1 MASDNPPAEPPE
13 ESQPRATLIA
23 EPLLRWYAREGR
35 TLPWRDIGDPYRIL
49 VSEIM
54 LQQTRVSTVLRYYP
68 AFLERFPTIA
78 DLAAASEEEVLAQWS
93 GLGFY
98 RRARNLHA
106 CAREVVSQYGGEV
119 PGDPD
124 LLGAL
129 PGIGRYTVGAI
140 LSSAHNARLPILD
153 GNVVRVLSRLFCVA
167 GDPATAK
174 VNRRL
179 WQLATAVLPEDRP
192 GDFNQS
198 LMDLGA
204 TVCKPTAPAC
214 GTCPLKGLCSARG
227 RGVAEE
233 YPHAGR
239 RTRVT
244 FVERVA
250 LFAQRPDGSFLL
262 VRRPR
267 GGLLANMWEL
277 PTREKPED
285 QQSALVA
292 AELASDLGID
302 SVATRVATSEH
313 RFSHRHWTTEIY
325 RIDALDG
332 APPVLGT
339 GDLPGE
345 LRWSCAEELV
355 DLAWPEASRKTV
367 AACLQRAEPGSRSP
381 APFKGAVESPPGR

>member
-1 MASDNPPAEPPE
+1 MASDPPPTDTAEQNRE
-13 ESQPRATLIA
+13 RASQVA

-54 LQQTRVSTVLRYYP
+54 LQQTRVSTVLNYYP
-68 AFLERFPTIA
+68 AFLERFPSIA
-78 DLAAASEEEVLAQWS
+78 DLATATEEEVLAQWS

-119 PGDPD
+119 PRDPA

-153 GNVVRVLSRLFCVA
+153 GNVIRVLSRLFCVA
-167 GDPATAK
+167 GDPATAE

-179 WQLATAVLPEDRP
+179 WTLATEVLPEDRP

-204 TVCKPTAPAC
+204 TVCKPVAPHC
-214 GTCPLKGLCSARG
+214 GRCPLADLCTARG
-227 RGVAEE
+227 RGVSEE

-239 RTRVT
+239 RTKVT
-244 FVERVA
+244 FVKRVA
-250 LFAQRPDGSFLL
+250 LFAERADGSFLL
-262 VRRPR
+262 IRRPE

-277 PTREKPED
+277 PSVEKTEG
-285 QQSALVA
+285 QESGLVA
-292 AELASDLGID
+292 AQLSSYLGID
-302 SVATRVATSEH
+302 SVASQVATSEH
-313 RFSHRHWTTEIY
+313 RFSHRHWSTEIY
-325 RIDALDG
+325 RIDAPDTALPAPSAGTLD
-332 APPVLGT
+332 
-339 GDLPGE
+339 GE
-345 LRWSCAEELV
+345 LRWTHRGELA

-367 AACLQRAEPGSRSP
+367 LACLGRAGPGYPSGVPIRD
-381 APFKGAVESPPGR
+381 AAESPPGR